1 MEVERAVTITYAVR
15 LALFPAHQ
23 KEHVL
28 LLIPR
33 PWERNQEGEEIS
45 DYLDKDV
52 ARSEK
57 QALRG
62 DENYGL
68 FGKRMRLA
76 SRKLQ
81 QSYFQCHE
89 PIG

>member
-1 MEVERAVTITYAVR
+1 MR
-15 LALFPAHQ
+15 LARFPAHQ
-23 KEHVL
+23 EEHVL

-33 PWERNQEGEEIS
+33 PWERNQEGEEVS

-68 FGKRMRLA
+68 LGKRMGLA
-76 SRKLQ
+76 GRKLQ
-81 QSYFQCHE
+81 QPYFQCHA